1 MRGYLLGRAGS
12 TLAAVLAGAALCL
25 GALDAA
31 AQSARARDG
40 LVGRVTARGGAPVV
54 GAEVALVQA
63 GAVRAAART
72 DTAGAFALSLSAGP
86 RDSLR
91 VRRFGYRPR
100 TVAAADPGARA
111 VIALEPVPAELD
123 TVTVLAGNG
132 GLGEFEAH
140 RARARFGKFFG
151 PSEIENLRPRHL
163 SELMRSVGGVRL
175 YPAKLGNIVR
185 IRGCRPLLWLDGVP
199 LRLAELD
206 ETINMHDVGAV
217 EVYNSFAGI
226 PPQYVD
232 RATNCGAVV
241 VWSKR

>member
-1 MRGYLLGRAGS
+1 MHS
-12 TLAAVLAGAALCL
+12 PKL
-25 GALDAA
+25 GAVVAA
-31 AQSARARDG
+31 SIALFTGAGFAHAQSARARDG
-40 LVGRVTARGGAPVV
+40 LAGRVTARGGAPVA

-63 GAVRAAART
+63 GAVRAVAHT
-72 DTAGAFALSLSAGP
+72 DTAGAYALALAADP

-100 TVAAADPGARA
+100 TVPATDPGARA

-123 TVTVLAGNG
+123 TVNVYASG
-132 GLGEFEAH
+132 GYLGEFDAH

-151 PSEIENLRPRHL
+151 PGEIENLRPRHL
-163 SELMRSVGGVRL
+163 SELMRNVGGVRL
-175 YPAKLGNIVR
+175 YPARLGNVVR

-199 LRLAELD
+199 LRFAELD

-217 EVYNSFAGI
+217 EVYNSYAGI